1 MKTKIFKSVLSLT
14 LALALIFGS
23 GIRIRMGNHQEL
35 RPQCDWEEVQQMQ

>member
-35 RPQCDWEEVQQMQ
+35 RPQCDYDCMEVMQ

>member
-35 RPQCDWEEVQQMQ
+35 RPQCDWDSVHEMQ

>member
-1 MKTKIFKSVLSLT
+1 MKTKIFKSVLSFT

-35 RPQCDWEEVQQMQ
+35 RPQCDLDYVDMMQ

>member
-35 RPQCDWEEVQQMQ
+35 RPQCDWESGRVSQ

>member
-23 GIRIRMGNHQEL
+23 GIRMGNHRNL
-35 RPQCDWEEVQQMQ
+35 KPQCDWDEICETQ